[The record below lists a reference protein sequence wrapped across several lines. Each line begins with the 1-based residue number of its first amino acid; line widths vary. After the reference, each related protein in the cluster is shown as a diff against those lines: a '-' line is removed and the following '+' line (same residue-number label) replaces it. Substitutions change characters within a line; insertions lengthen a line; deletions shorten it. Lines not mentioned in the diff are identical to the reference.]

1 MGRGKVWLREE
12 EEILIENV
20 ERCTIK
26 ELMNLLPSRS
36 QKAINRKIEKL
47 RDEGTV
53 GYRRSDS
60 RRRSFYQ
67 R

>member
-12 EEILIENV
+12 EELLIENV
-20 ERCTIK
+20 ERCTIR
-26 ELMNLLPSRS
+26 ELMRLLPSRS

>member
-1 MGRGKVWLREE
+1 MGKGLRWLKEE
-12 EEILIENV
+12 EEILIENM
-20 ERCTIK
+20 EFCTIK
-26 ELMNLLPSRS
+26 ELMDLLPSRS

-47 RDEGTV
+47 RDKGIV

-60 RRRSFYQ
+60 KRRSFYQ

>member
-1 MGRGKVWLREE
+1 MGHGKIWLREE
-12 EEILIENV
+12 EEVLIENV

-26 ELMNLLPSRS
+26 ELMRLLPSRS

-47 RDEGTV
+47 REEGFV

-60 RRRSFYQ
+60 RSRSFYQ

>member
-1 MGRGKVWLREE
+1 MGHGKIWLREE
-12 EEILIENV
+12 EEVLIEHM
-20 ERCTIK
+20 ETCTIK
-26 ELMNLLPSRS
+26 ELMRLLPARS

-47 RDEGTV
+47 RDEGLV

-60 RRRSFYQ
+60 RIRSFYQ

>member
-12 EEILIENV
+12 EEILVENV
-20 ERCTIK
+20 ERCTIR
-26 ELMNLLPSRS
+26 ELMRLLPSRS
-36 QKAINRKIEKL
+36 QKAINRKIEKF
-47 RDEGTV
+47 RDEGLV

>member
-12 EEILIENV
+12 EEILVENV

-47 RDEGTV
+47 RDEGVV

>member
-1 MGRGKVWLREE
+1 MGHGKIWLREE
-12 EEILIENV
+12 EEVLIENV

-26 ELMNLLPSRS
+26 ELMRLLPSRS

-47 RDEGTV
+47 REEGLV

-60 RRRSFYQ
+60 RIRSFYQ